1 MASLGPASWSD
12 DMLAKMIQAFDVQ
25 VNASRTS
32 RRSVRTTS
40 QAGTDIFRLNCSHR
54 RGASL
59 SLAPYHRDDGP
70 EVGGFLTFPY
80 KSLYKQERT
89 AASGRGLVGDT

>member
-32 RRSVRTTS
+32 RRSVRTTP

-54 RGASL
+54 RGAGL
-59 SLAPYHRDDGP
+59 SLARGDSPYHRDDGP
-70 EVGGFLTFPY
+70 EVGGFL
-80 KSLYKQERT
+80 LYHFLT
-89 AASGRGLVGDT
+89 